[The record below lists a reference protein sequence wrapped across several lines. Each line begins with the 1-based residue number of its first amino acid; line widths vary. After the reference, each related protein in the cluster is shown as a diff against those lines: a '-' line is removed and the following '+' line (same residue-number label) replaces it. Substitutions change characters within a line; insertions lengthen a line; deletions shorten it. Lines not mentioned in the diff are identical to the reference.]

1 LYCGGP
7 GGGAAGAYGSAAPAG
22 AAGGGGGGGGAVPPP
37 PPPEQL
43 AILTARF
50 PALRALLPAGLAT
63 LRLCRLASGQAG
75 AEPDLA
81 CRPPSVARRGAG
93 GAGGAGD
100 AAGGQPAAG
109 ADQGDGEG
117 AGAPADDLPAW
128 EAAVAAAARARG
140 VRAGEPGL
148 HVGRHFSL
156 RDLVKW
162 CRRLQARAPP
172 AACHPLGRTLRA
184 LTSQR
189 RPQRAGGSRMLSADL
204 RHCSVLVPM

>member
-1 LYCGGP
+1 LHFGAP
-7 GGGAAGAYGSAAPAG
+7 GGGAAGAYGSAA
-22 AAGGGGGGGGAVPPP
+22 AARDALGGRWAAVAVAPP

-43 AILTARF
+43 AILAARF

-75 AEPDLA
+75 AEPDLTG
-81 CRPPSVARRGAG
+81 RPPSVARG
-93 GAGGAGD
+93 G

-109 ADQGDGEG
+109 AAQGDGEG

-128 EAAVAAAARARG
+128 EAAVAAAARAGG

-172 AACHPLGRTLRA
+172 AACYLLGRTFCVLWAIRGR
-184 LTSQR
+184 QR
-189 RPQRAGGSRMLSADL
+189 GQEGCM
-204 RHCSVLVPM
+204 